1 MECFPCRWKLVV
13 HGCID
18 EYSRR
23 VMYLSCHGNNRADTV
38 LAEFTQAVNSYGL
51 PSRVRG
57 DHGIEN
63 VRVAQYMFNH
73 PYRGPW
79 RRSYITGPSVH
90 NQRIERLWRDLFVG
104 CLYIYYSVFYY
115 LEDSGYLDVAD
126 NVHMFC
132 LHYVFK
138 ARINQHLKW
147 FSTGW
152 DNHPIRTAGN
162 RTPNQLWII
171 ESLEATRSFEAVRD
185 TEQLTAQA
193 SMKFIHVK
201 CKRTNVGFCI
211 GNITTLV

>member
-1 MECFPCRWKLVV
+1 M
-13 HGCID
+13 
-18 EYSRR
+18 
-23 VMYLSCHGNNRADTV
+23 
-38 LAEFTQAVNSYGL
+38 NSYGL

-73 PYRGPW
+73 PYRGPG

-147 FSTGW
+147 FSTRW
-152 DNHPIRTAGN
+152 DNHPVRTVRN

-171 ESLEATRSFEAVRD
+171 GSLEATQSFEAVRD

-201 CKRTNVGFCI
+201 CKKNKCWILYRKYHYFGMTDV
-211 GNITTLV
+211 LKVLSKP

>member
-1 MECFPCRWKLVV
+1 
-13 HGCID
+13 
-18 EYSRR
+18 
-23 VMYLSCHGNNRADTV
+23 MYLSCHGNNRADTV

-63 VRVAQYMFNH
+63 VRVAQCMFNH
-73 PYRGPW
+73 PYRGPG

-90 NQRIERLWRDLFVG
+90 NQKIERLWIDLFVG

-162 RTPNQLWII
+162 RTPHQLWII
-171 ESLEATRSFEAVRD
+171 GSLEATKSFEAVRD
-185 TEQLTAQA
+185 TEQLTAQV

-201 CKRTNVGFCI
+201 
-211 GNITTLV
+211 